1 MPPSTPAASEPIR
14 SAPASSI
21 DRLLSRLEAAK
32 LHFGPSAA
40 KSLEKLVARLSQK
53 KFADPAALIRFHE
66 ALLFFRAF
74 PTGAS
79 LIPKLEN
86 LLNIFHERVDHIRR
100 LGADMSAF
108 DDFDTS
114 GIAGTVMQ
122 DALSF
127 DAVRWLARR
136 IPRQM
141 EIAWDDYL
149 DDSQNERALAALWP
163 RLMPLLAEDSDVEA
177 NIPWTRWLDSACGR
191 ESPLEWLLRC
201 FEQLPVEA
209 DPTGSNQAGSQEKIG
224 GEPEKG
230 RQTNQEKKF
239 AHDQQDRARAT
250 LYDSLRLPVRWRLE
264 NLRLSRT
271 RNWQRPRAF
280 YYQREPL
287 IIRSQVS
294 LAHEL
299 SQPAPRL
306 TKLSLAEGQSVMNF
320 IREVMAVR
328 YRELYGT
335 TLGDPASVVRVNLGS
350 AKLGRGVVIHL
361 WNLPPARRLPLRAYV
376 AGFTLKNGV
385 PINYI
390 EAIGLC
396 EWIEVGFNTF
406 YTYRHGE
413 TAWIYAQTLRSLCA
427 FTGARCISVYP
438 YQIGQNNDEAID
450 SGAFWFYRKLG
461 FRSGRAELEQ
471 LARRE
476 EQKIAADPAY
486 RTPPRIL
493 RRLAEAHVFYGVD
506 QYDSDQHDLADEH
519 QTAGIAVKERPFRG
533 RVERSIKAK
542 GVSPRG
548 DWDTFSTRN
557 LALRVNRRMA
567 REFDG
572 DSAGIREA
580 SVAEVSHALG
590 VNLAG
595 WNPAECQAFENW
607 SLVLALIPDLRRW
620 SPQEKH
626 DVAQIIR
633 AQAAPNEMRYL
644 KLTQRHPR
652 LRAELLRLGSS
663 KLSLPKTRTAQTGR
677 PAPLY

>member
-1 MPPSTPAASEPIR
+1 MPSSRPAASDSSR
-14 SAPASSI
+14 FAAKHSI
-21 DRLLSRLEAAK
+21 DRLLNLLEAAK
-32 LHFGPSAA
+32 GHFGPGAVA
-40 KSLEKLVARLSQK
+40 TLEELLAQLAPK
-53 KFADPAALIRFHE
+53 KFHDPTSLIRFHE
-66 ALLFFRAF
+66 ALLFYRAF
-74 PTGAS
+74 PPGSS
-79 LIPKLEN
+79 LVPKLEHS
-86 LLNIFHERVDHIRR
+86 LDTFHQRVDHIRG

-108 DDFDTS
+108 DDFDAS

-122 DALSF
+122 DALNF

-136 IPRQM
+136 IPRQV

-149 DDSQNERALAALWP
+149 DDSQNERALASLWP
-163 RLMPLLAEDSDVEA
+163 RIMPLLAEDSDVEA
-177 NIPWTRWLDSACGR
+177 NIPWTRWLDSARGR
-191 ESPLEWLLRC
+191 ERPLEWLLRR

-209 DPTGSNQAGSQEKIG
+209 DPGGSKGLEGSAAK
-224 GEPEKG
+224 KRG
-230 RQTNQEKKF
+230 RPQTDQEKKF
-239 AHDQQDRARAT
+239 AHDQQDRARAA
-250 LYDSLRLPVRWRLE
+250 LYDALRLPVRWRLD

-271 RNWQRPRAF
+271 RNWQRPRAI
-280 YYQREPL
+280 YYHREPL

-294 LAHEL
+294 LAREL

-306 TKLSLAEGQSVMNF
+306 TKLSPREGESVMRF

-335 TLGDPASVVRVNLGS
+335 TLGDPGSVVRVNLDSASPGS
-350 AKLGRGVVIHL
+350 AELGRGVVIHL

-438 YQIGQNNDEAID
+438 YQIGENNDEAID

-461 FRSGRAELEQ
+461 FRSGRADLEQ

-476 EQKIAADPAY
+476 EQKIAANPAH

-493 RRLAEAHVFYGVD
+493 RRLAEAHVFYDLD
-506 QYDSDQHDLADEH
+506 QYDLEQYDLDQ
-519 QTAGIAVKERPFRG
+519 RG
-533 RVERSIKAK
+533 RES
-542 GVSPRG
+542 GP
-548 DWDTFSTRN
+548 WDTFSTRN

-572 DSAGIREA
+572 DSARIREA
-580 SVAEVSHALG
+580 SVAEVSRALG
-590 VNLAG
+590 VSLSG
-595 WNPAECQAFENW
+595 CNPAERRAFENW

-620 SPQEKH
+620 SRQEKH
-626 DVAQIIR
+626 DVAGIIR
-633 AQAAPNEMRYL
+633 AQTASNEMRYL
-644 KLTQRHPR
+644 RLTQRHPR

-663 KLSLPKTRTAQTGR
+663 
-677 PAPLY
+677 

>member
-1 MPPSTPAASEPIR
+1 MPPSSAAASEPIR
-14 SAPASSI
+14 SAAAASSI
-21 DRLLSRLEAAK
+21 DRLLDLLEAAK
-32 LHFGPSAA
+32 LHFGPGAA
-40 KSLEKLVARLSQK
+40 GSLEKLLAQLSQK
-53 KFADPAALIRFHE
+53 KFRDSAALIRFHE

-74 PTGAS
+74 PPGAS
-79 LIPKLEN
+79 LVPRLEH
-86 LLNIFHERVDHIRR
+86 LLDTFHERVDHIQR
-100 LGADMSAF
+100 LGADMSAL
-108 DDFDTS
+108 DDFDTA

-136 IPRQM
+136 IPRQI

-163 RLMPLLAEDSDVEA
+163 RIMPLLAEDSDVEA
-177 NIPWTRWLDSACGR
+177 NIPWTRWLDSARGR
-191 ESPLEWLLRC
+191 ERPLEWLLRR

-209 DPTGSNQAGSQEKIG
+209 DHAGSNEASSRENIRRKQEK
-224 GEPEKG
+224 
-230 RQTNQEKKF
+230 RRLTDQEKKF
-239 AHDQQDRARAT
+239 ARDQQDRDRAA
-250 LYDSLRLPVRWRLE
+250 LYDSLRLPVRWRLD

-280 YYQREPL
+280 YFHREPL

-306 TKLSLAEGQSVMNF
+306 TKLSPSDGQAVMHF

-335 TLGDPASVVRVNLGS
+335 TLGDSASVVRVS
-350 AKLGRGVVIHL
+350 LGRGVVIHL

-461 FRSGRAELEQ
+461 FRSGRADLER

-476 EQKIAADPAY
+476 EQKIAANPAY

-493 RRLAEAHVFYGVD
+493 RRLAEAHVFYDLD
-506 QYDSDQHDLADEH
+506 QNDSDRYDLDLHDGES
-519 QTAGIAVKERPFRG
+519 G
-533 RVERSIKAK
+533 S
-542 GVSPRG
+542 
-548 DWDTFSTRN
+548 WDTFSTRN
-557 LALRVNRRMA
+557 FALRVNRRMA

-572 DSAGIREA
+572 DSARIRQV
-580 SVAEVSHALG
+580 SVAEVSRALR
-590 VNLAG
+590 VNFSR
-595 WNPAECQAFENW
+595 WNPAERQAFENW
-607 SLVLALIPDLRRW
+607 ALVLALIPDLRRW
-620 SPQEKH
+620 MPQEKH
-626 DVAQIIR
+626 DLAHIIL

-644 KLTQRHPR
+644 RLTQQHPR
-652 LRAELLRLGSS
+652 LRSELLRLGSS
-663 KLSLPKTRTAQTGR
+663 
-677 PAPLY
+677 

>member
-1 MPPSTPAASEPIR
+1 MPTSRPAASEANR
-14 SAPASSI
+14 FAATHSV
-21 DRLLSRLEAAK
+21 DRLLNLLEAAK
-32 LHFGPSAA
+32 GHFGAGAVAA
-40 KSLEKLVARLSQK
+40 LGKLLAQLVQK
-53 KFADPAALIRFHE
+53 KFSDPAALIRFHE

-74 PTGAS
+74 PPGPS
-79 LIPKLEN
+79 LIPKLEK
-86 LLNIFHERVDHIRR
+86 LLQTFHERVVHIQRP
-100 LGADMSAF
+100 GADMSAF

-136 IPRQM
+136 IPRQI

-149 DDSQNERALAALWP
+149 DDSQNERALGSFWP

-177 NIPWTRWLDSACGR
+177 NIPWTRWLDSARGR
-191 ESPLEWLLRC
+191 ERPLEWLLRR
-201 FEQLPVEA
+201 FQQLPVEGDSA
-209 DPTGSNQAGSQEKIG
+209 GSNEQITEKQKNRG
-224 GEPEKG
+224 
-230 RQTNQEKKF
+230 QTANEKKF
-239 AHDQQDRARAT
+239 AHDQQDRARAA
-250 LYDSLRLPVRWRLE
+250 LYDSLRLPVRWRLD

-271 RNWQRPRAF
+271 RNWQRPRTF
-280 YYQREPL
+280 YYHREPL

-306 TKLSLAEGQSVMNF
+306 SKLSSADGESVMNF

-335 TLGDPASVVRVNLGS
+335 TLGDPDSVVRVS
-350 AKLGRGVVIHL
+350 VGRGVVIHL

-461 FRSGRAELEQ
+461 FRSGSADLEE

-476 EQKIAADPAY
+476 EQKIAADSTH
-486 RTPPRIL
+486 RTSPRIL
-493 RRLAEAHVFYGVD
+493 RRLAEAHVFYD
-506 QYDSDQHDLADEH
+506 LDQHDRES
-519 QTAGIAVKERPFRG
+519 G
-533 RVERSIKAK
+533 R
-542 GVSPRG
+542 
-548 DWDTFSTRN
+548 WDTFSTRN
-557 LALRVNRRMA
+557 LAMRVNLRMA

-572 DSAGIREA
+572 DSARIREP
-580 SVAEVSHALG
+580 SVAEVSRALG
-590 VNLAG
+590 VNLSR
-595 WNPAECQAFENW
+595 WNPAERQAFANW

-626 DVAQIIR
+626 DAALIIR

-644 KLTQRHPR
+644 RLTQRHVR
-652 LRAELLRLGSS
+652 LRAALLRLGSN
-663 KLSLPKTRTAQTGR
+663 KTRTAQTGR
-677 PAPLY
+677 PAPSLLPYISRIPN

>member
-1 MPPSTPAASEPIR
+1 MPPTSPAASEPIR
-14 SAPASSI
+14 SPAASSI

-32 LHFGPSAA
+32 LHFGPGAA
-40 KSLEKLVARLSQK
+40 GSLEKLLTQLSQK

-66 ALLFFRAF
+66 ALLFLRAF
-74 PTGAS
+74 PPGA
-79 LIPKLEN
+79 LVIPKLEN
-86 LLNIFHERVDHIRR
+86 LLNTFHESVDHIQR

-136 IPRQM
+136 IPRQI

-149 DDSQNERALAALWP
+149 DDSQNERALGALWP

-177 NIPWTRWLDSACGR
+177 NIPWARWLDSARGR
-191 ESPLEWLLRC
+191 ERPLEWLLRR

-209 DPTGSNQAGSQEKIG
+209 DPAGSNGSVSREKIIG
-224 GEPEKG
+224 KQEKG
-230 RQTNQEKKF
+230 RQSDQEKKF

-271 RNWQRPRAF
+271 RKWQRPRAF
-280 YYQREPL
+280 YYHREPL

-294 LAHEL
+294 LADEL

-306 TKLSLAEGQSVMNF
+306 TKLSPSDGKSVMNF

-335 TLGDPASVVRVNLGS
+335 TLGDPGSVVRVNLGS
-350 AKLGRGVVIHL
+350 DRLGRGTVIHL

-413 TAWIYAQTLRSLCA
+413 TAWIYAQTLRCLCA

-461 FRSGRAELEQ
+461 FRSGRADLEQ

-476 EQKIAADPAY
+476 EQKIAANPAY

-493 RRLAEAHVFYGVD
+493 RRLAEAHVFYD
-506 QYDSDQHDLADEH
+506 ADRYDLDRYDLHQYVLADEH
-519 QTAGIAVKERPFRG
+519 QTAGATVEERPFKG
-533 RVERSIKAK
+533 RVERSIKAE
-542 GVSPRG
+542 GFSPRG

-567 REFDG
+567 REFDA
-572 DSAGIREA
+572 DSARIRHA
-580 SVAEVSHALG
+580 SVAEVSQALG
-590 VNLAG
+590 VTQSG

-607 SLVLALIPDLRRW
+607 SLVLALITDLRRW
-620 SPQEKH
+620 SPHEKH
-626 DVAQIIR
+626 GIAKIIR

-644 KLTQRHPR
+644 RLTQQHPR

-663 KLSLPKTRTAQTGR
+663 
-677 PAPLY
+677 